1 MTSKTRTLILDANDE
16 TYAQILAVL
25 ENSDQVSV
33 RHTLDMDL
41 HWKVASIPLAREV
54 AFDYVWE
61 NAEKN
66 GDTGEYDSDEII
78 DAVAERQNHA
88 HATVSADVERLIL
101 ELEPERGQSI
111 VSRVREAIAT
121 ERNSRQ
127 ESRLIG
133 ES

>member
-1 MTSKTRTLILDANDE
+1 MTSKTRTLILDADDE
-16 TYAQILAVL
+16 SYAQILAVL
-25 ENSDQVSV
+25 GNSDQVSV
-33 RHTLDMDL
+33 RHALDMDL
-41 HWKVASIPLAREV
+41 HWKVTSIPLAREV

-66 GDTGEYDSDEII
+66 STGEYEDDEII

-111 VSRVREAIAT
+111 VSRVREAIVH
-121 ERNSRQ
+121 ERKNRH
-127 ESRLIG
+127 EILLNEG
-133 ES
+133 N